1 MTRRTAAVL
10 AVLAVAAAVLG
21 VVRMAEATVTEDLVS
36 RVDRL
41 AIPGSWTLESDLV
54 RSERFACLDTNPCP
68 GVHRSWTTGE
78 MLSIDD
84 LTALG
89 VGAGFEMKPKGTC
102 DRRPNIIGPM
112 EVCSSEGSDGEYDYV
127 LYVRSPGMNE
137 PHEVVLLVEPSD

>member
-41 AIPGSWTLESDLV
+41 AIPESWTLESDLV
-54 RSERFACLDTNPCP
+54 RSERFACLDTDPCP

-89 VGAGFEMKPKGTC
+89 VGT
-102 DRRPNIIGPM
+102 R
-112 EVCSSEGSDGEYDYV
+112 V
-127 LYVRSPGMNE
+127 
-137 PHEVVLLVEPSD
+137 